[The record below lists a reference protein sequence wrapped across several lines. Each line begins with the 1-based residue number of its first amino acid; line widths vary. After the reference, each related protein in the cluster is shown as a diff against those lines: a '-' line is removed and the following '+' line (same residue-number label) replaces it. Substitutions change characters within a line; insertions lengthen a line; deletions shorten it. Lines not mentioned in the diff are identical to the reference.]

1 MVSCIST
8 DWILVVL
15 HDEKYTFMSELIM
28 TCYHLRKA
36 INQGQASAFE
46 ILEYY
51 ISLRYNAGDLD
62 HIPVILTRFVNEFQI
77 SLSVDNS
84 NDFKGP
90 YTLTQVICNYLYK
103 SDGELFDVCLM
114 VVIHRRTSQYWR
126 STRATTSFTLLLAT
140 WMMWCGM
147 MTLASLHFAW
157 IRRSMEIWRLFVMS
171 SWRIISEES
180 CGSIGYTLL
189 FFPNPMIWIHLRL
202 KL

>member
-1 MVSCIST
+1 MVLCVFT
-8 DWILVVL
+8 DEILVVL

-103 SDGELFDVCLM
+103 SDGELFDVC
-114 VVIHRRTSQYWR
+114 VVDVIHCRMNRYWR
-126 STRATTSFTLLLAT
+126 STRARTLFTLLLVMR
-140 WMMWCGM
+140 MM
-147 MTLASLHFAW
+147 
-157 IRRSMEIWRLFVMS
+157 
-171 SWRIISEES
+171 
-180 CGSIGYTLL
+180 
-189 FFPNPMIWIHLRL
+189 
-202 KL
+202 